1 MMTYLLTYLLEELL
15 HEQAQHWTTTAAAA
29 EEEQQPQQKKKKKKS
44 NNNNNNNSN
53 KTTRKQQDWSRQGGY
68 IKAYTCFSHPWLRI
82 SLCSQLSHF
91 MSSFSVLLVCAFSAD
106 DWIKVGI
113 LGTSTVTTALIG
125 TNG

>member
-29 EEEQQPQQKKKKKKS
+29 EEEQQPQQKKKKKKKKS
-44 NNNNNNNSN
+44 NNNNSN